1 MGKCTTT
8 TKICLLVI
16 SLVFWGAAASLCFI
30 SSWVYRTYHDFD
42 HLTESTLTL
51 VPASIVLGVA
61 MFMFLIGLLGCIA
74 VCKESK
80 FLLSCYFCLILVVFL
95 GELVAGVLGYAYR
108 VEVEDAVSDGLTK
121 AVDRYNETVMKEQ
134 IDFVQTQLHCCGII
148 NASDW
153 QESPAWSKDHSNTVP
168 ISCCVNQTNATFF
181 CNTTIG
187 STDIYNE
194 GCLSSLED
202 KFTTN
207 LVYIASVTIAFALI
221 QILGLISTCILI
233 CRTREVRYDRL
244 ENAQR
249 DGLRV

>member
-61 MFMFLIGLLGCIA
+61 VFMFLIGLLGCIA

-80 FLLSCYFCLILVVFL
+80 ILLSCYFCLILVVFL
-95 GELVAGVLGYAYR
+95 GEVVAGVLGYAYR
-108 VEVEDAVSDGLTK
+108 EEVEEVVSEGLTK
-121 AVDRYNETVMKEQ
+121 AMDNYNETVMKEQ
-134 IDFVQTQLHCCGII
+134 MDFVQTQLHCCGIH

-153 QESPAWSKDHSNTVP
+153 LTSPVWSKDHNDTVP
-168 ISCCVNQTNATFF
+168 DSCCVDQSNLTLCQPV
-181 CNTTIG
+181 IG
-187 STDIYNE
+187 SKDIYNE
-194 GCLSSLED
+194 GCLSSLEH

-233 CRTREVRYDRL
+233 CRTREVKYDRL

>member
-16 SLVFWGAAASLCFI
+16 SLVFWGAAAALCFV

-42 HLTESTLTL
+42 HLTEATLTL
-51 VPASIVLGVA
+51 VPASIVLAVA
-61 MFMFLIGLLGCIA
+61 VFMFLIGLLGCIA

-80 FLLSCYFCLILVVFL
+80 ILLASYFCLIMVVFL
-95 GELVAGVLGYAYR
+95 GEVVAGVLGYAYR
-108 VEVEDAVSDGLTK
+108 EQVKEVVSEGLKK
-121 AVDRYNETVMKEQ
+121 AIDNYNDTVMQEQ
-134 IDFVQTQLHCCGII
+134 MDFVQTELKCCGIS

-153 QESPAWSKDHSNTVP
+153 NDSPAWRANHTDSVVP
-168 ISCCVNQTNATFF
+168 MSCCFDLSV
-181 CNTTIG
+181 NTTTCAIG
-187 STDIYNE
+187 SKNMYKE
-194 GCLSSLED
+194 GCLDSLEH

-207 LVYIASVTIAFALI
+207 LVYIASITIAFAII

-233 CRTREVRYDRL
+233 CRTREVKYDRL